1 MKIESKEQFKDLWNM
16 YKIACQIDNAWRDYY
31 NYRSELFGGP
41 GNGCDDYRDIDPTDE
56 SYLTNLMK
64 KAKNMEEYFQNE
76 FKMSYKEYRKQ
87 HPLENMKKFG
97 QDIIKDLEY
106 RFHIATEHCNKCGGH
121 FDCMDCADFGKR
133 DKLKEELKQT
143 KQIFMDDNG
152 IISATMARQLTDQA
166 IEEDTECLKPIMD
179 KIRDF
184 TKKKQY
190 YCYISGTTPDYV
202 IKKLNDLGYKTK
214 LEKGDPRDPREHDN
228 YCVSW

>member
-16 YKIACQIDNAWRDYY
+16 YKIACQIDTAWRDYY

-87 HPLENMKKFG
+87 HPSENIKNVG

-106 RFHIATEHCNKCGGH
+106 MNYNTSDMKYYKALI
-121 FDCMDCADFGKR
+121 
-133 DKLKEELKQT
+133 KQ
-143 KQIFMDDNG
+143 KGSENVL
-152 IISATMARQLTDQA
+152 R
-166 IEEDTECLKPIMD
+166 
-179 KIRDF
+179 
-184 TKKKQY
+184 
-190 YCYISGTTPDYV
+190 
-202 IKKLNDLGYKTK
+202 YKW
-214 LEKGDPRDPREHDN
+214 H
-228 YCVSW
+228 